1 MATLD
6 KGTSQMA
13 DKSGDPLIGQR
24 QANVADAGAIT
35 NLSVSITSVTDGVTD
50 SYTAP
55 TPAQGTTVTSNAAT
69 DLDDAAAALELLG
82 GETNALAISA
92 ALLEDEVTTLAAAS
106 ATLENEVT
114 ALRVTSVA
122 ILDVLE
128 EHGLM
133 TAS

>member
-1 MATLD
+1 MATLK
-6 KGTSQMA
+6 KGDSQMA
-13 DKSGDPLIGQR
+13 DKSGDALIGQR
-24 QANVADAGAIT
+24 QGNVADPGA
-35 NLSVSITSVTDGVTD
+35 ITSVTDGVTD

-69 DLDDAAAALELLG
+69 DLDTAAAALELLG
-82 GETNALAISA
+82 GEVNALAISA
-92 ALLEDEVTTLAAAS
+92 ALLEDEVTAMRL
-106 ATLENEVT
+106 
-114 ALRVTSVA
+114 SVVS